1 MRDFRISSL
10 VIWVAFLG
18 ATLLASCCKDNP
30 PAEVPK
36 TTHCS
41 ACDSLKAIFNKNS
54 GMSQYLNQFDSV
66 YYCDTLWGWKP
77 VCESRLLNNEE
88 TFKSMAN
95 YYQSAADGVISSV
108 SVLSA
113 DIPNYDYG
121 KRYSY
126 TYYSSDLTADTP
138 YVFPHFLSFEF
149 DESQVED
156 KIIPLNFGFKPCYW
170 KESNN
175 IVTNIGSINSISG
188 IMQRRDTVFILPTFL
203 TKVRLTVDGKLKEHK
218 LHYQGVLSPDR
229 ETMTLTLTYY
239 CSIPDMTAKKPCRV
253 VSNYV
258 MKRLK

>member
-41 ACDSLKAIFNKNS
+41 ACDSLKAIYTKNTS
-54 GMSQYLNQFDSV
+54 MNQYLKNFDSL
-66 YYCDTLWGWKP
+66 YYCDTLSGWRSF
-77 VCESRLLNNEE
+77 CQSRLLKNVEVY
-88 TFKSMAN
+88 KSMSS
-95 YYQSAADGVISSV
+95 YYQYAADVVISSL
-108 SVLSA
+108 SVLSSES
-113 DIPNYDYG
+113 PNYDYD
-121 KRYSY
+121 KKYSY
-126 TYYSSDLTADTP
+126 TYYSLDLTADTP